1 MEDIMKLL
9 KPRTLI
15 VTPHDTDKAKI
26 VDIEKLK
33 QKERDRGYMPIVLE
47 ECIKC
52 NVDISIEDIV
62 GVIPFS
68 INNVDRVVVYW
79 LTETEIYNAAVEHCQ
94 QTEKEVERV

>member
-1 MEDIMKLL
+1 MKLL

-33 QKERDRGYMPIVLE
+33 QKERDSGYMPIVLE

-62 GVIPFS
+62 GVIPFL
-68 INNVDRVVVYW
+68 INNVDRVVAYW
-79 LTETEIYNAAVEHCQ
+79 LTETEIYNAAIERCQ

>member
-1 MEDIMKLL
+1 MKLL

-15 VTPHDTDKAKI
+15 VTPHDPENAKV

-33 QKERDRGYMPIVLE
+33 QKERDNGYMPIVLE

-62 GVIPFS
+62 SVIPFL